1 MGPLGSHL
9 GLFGNRLGII
19 FDHLGVIWDHLEV
32 ILVDSDSQSKF
43 LNKSVSEIGRS
54 TRAPPLL
61 SRVGAKNFI
70 YSTKK

>member
-1 MGPLGSHL
+1 M
-9 GLFGNRLGII
+9 
-19 FDHLGVIWDHLEV
+19 DHVGVIWDHLEV

-43 LNKSVSEIGRS
+43 LNESVSEIGRS
-54 TRAPPLL
+54 TRAHSML

>member
-1 MGPLGSHL
+1 MDLV
-9 GLFGNRLGII
+9 
-19 FDHLGVIWDHLEV
+19 GVIWDHLEV

-70 YSTKK
+70 NSTKK